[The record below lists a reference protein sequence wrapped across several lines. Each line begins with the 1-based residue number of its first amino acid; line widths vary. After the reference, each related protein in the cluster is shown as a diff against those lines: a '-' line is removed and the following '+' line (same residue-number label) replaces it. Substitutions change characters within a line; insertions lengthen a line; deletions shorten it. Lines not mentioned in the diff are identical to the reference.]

1 MKDLEEEI
9 SDLAH
14 ELAKA
19 VIRAVLAS
27 VPAPWAISLHQEP
40 REERAHE
47 AVPEGLPAL
56 EKVRWQRV
64 PTRKEGAVLKQVFT
78 LLLVGP
84 MLSRDLQSYFP
95 DRMRYLGAMRVALAR
110 GWVERTMTAQG
121 KVYSLPKRAS

>member
-14 ELAKA
+14 ELARA

-27 VPAPWAISLHQEP
+27 VPAPWVISLHEEP

-47 AVPEGLPAL
+47 AVPQGLPPL
-56 EKVRWQRV
+56 DKVRSKRV
-64 PTRKEGAVLKQVFT
+64 PKRKEGVVIKQAIN

-84 MLSRDLQSYFP
+84 MLARDLQSYFP
-95 DRMRYLGAMRVALAR
+95 DRIC
-110 GWVERTMTAQG
+110 
-121 KVYSLPKRAS
+121 